1 MTPRKLAKMAV
12 GIAVA
17 GTVLGL
23 IATAVTGSPDEIAP
37 QAGGLVLP
45 LEAEKPQTK
54 TIVQPGRTV
63 VVPGD
68 PQPQQDPQDD
78 PQPEPSDEP
87 APQETDNDH
96 DGVSNDTDNCPN
108 AANSD
113 QADFDADGKGDEC
126 DADDDNDYLSDA
138 AEGGYGTNP
147 YKKDTD
153 GDGWY
158 DGNEVKFGTDP
169 LDPND
174 EPEFN
179 FPAEEV
185 KP

>member
-1 MTPRKLAKMAV
+1 MTPSKLAKMAV

-23 IATAVTGSPDEIAP
+23 IATAVTGSPEEVAP
-37 QAGGLVLP
+37 QTDALVLP
-45 LEAEKPQTK
+45 LEAGEPQTR
-54 TIVQPGRTV
+54 TIVQQGRTI

-87 APQETDNDH
+87 EPQETDNDS
-96 DGVSNDTDNCPN
+96 DGVSNDTDNCAN
-108 AANSD
+108 TANSD
-113 QADFDADGKGDEC
+113 QSDFDGDGKGDVC
-126 DADDDNDYLSDA
+126 DIDDDNDNLSDA
-138 AEGGYGTNP
+138 GESGHGTNP

-158 DGNEVKFGTDP
+158 DGNEVKWGTDP
-169 LDPND
+169 LDPAD
-174 EPEFN
+174 HPEFQ
-179 FPAEEV
+179 FPIDEV
-185 KP
+185 KS